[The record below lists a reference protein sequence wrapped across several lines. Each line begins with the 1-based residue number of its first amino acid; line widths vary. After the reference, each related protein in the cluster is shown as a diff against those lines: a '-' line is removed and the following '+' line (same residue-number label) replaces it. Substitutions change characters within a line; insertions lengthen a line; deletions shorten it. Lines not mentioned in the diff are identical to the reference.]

1 MSISASQ
8 VKELRDRTGVGIMDC
23 KQALV
28 KSSGDVDEA
37 IKILRKMG
45 KAKVAKK
52 ASRQASEGR
61 IESYVH
67 LGGKIAVMIE
77 LNCETDFVA
86 KSDDVIKL
94 ARDIAMHIAASN
106 PTAIK
111 REDVDAGS
119 LAEEREIF
127 QSQAEA
133 EGKPAEIIEKIVD
146 GKLERYLSE
155 SVLYEQAF
163 VRDPDQTV
171 GDLLSDA
178 IHRLGENILV
188 GRFARFAVGESGTEI
203 APSG

>member
-37 IKILRKMG
+37 VTILRKMG

-86 KSDDVIKL
+86 KSDDFIKL

-106 PTAIK
+106 PMEIK

-119 LAEEREIF
+119 LVEEREVF

-146 GKLERYLSE
+146 GKLEHYLSE

-163 VRDPDQTV
+163 VKDPDRTV

-178 IHRLGENILV
+178 VHRLGENILV
-188 GRFARFAVGESGTEI
+188 GRFVRFAVGESGTEI
-203 APSG
+203 AQSG